1 MDGWIILD
9 KTSGVFSKS
18 ASNRVAR
25 IFGAKKNGH
34 IGTLDPMAT
43 GVLPIALGRATKMIP
58 FVEEFCP
65 REKEYFFSIQFGF
78 ETDTLDITGKTIVQ
92 DDIVPTESAVRA
104 VLPNFIGHILQTP
117 PIFSAVHL
125 DGRRAYELARAGEI
139 IDMPPRRVEIYELE
153 FLGIKDKSWNF
164 RMLCAPGTYVRSLA
178 RDIAY
183 ALGAHGVVDM
193 IRRTKT
199 TGFSIENAVK
209 LDFLENLFNNGG
221 DATKYLASI
230 DSGLGGIP
238 VLNLPDKVVGL
249 YKNGGFIDWRG
260 ADGVYRVYSDQE
272 FIGLGMVYDG
282 VLRPKRTI

>member
-9 KTSGVFSKS
+9 KASGAFSKS

-78 ETDTLDITGKTIVQ
+78 ETDTLDITGKTIVR

-183 ALGAHGVVDM
+183 ALGTHGVVDM